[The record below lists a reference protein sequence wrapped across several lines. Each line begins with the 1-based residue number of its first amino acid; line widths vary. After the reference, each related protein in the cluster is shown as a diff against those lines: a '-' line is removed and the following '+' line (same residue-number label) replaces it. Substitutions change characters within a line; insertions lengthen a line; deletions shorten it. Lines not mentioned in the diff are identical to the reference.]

1 MKTAKD
7 ILERANSAYNYFV
20 KIPELGAA
28 ADELAAL
35 LKQSWLSAENRDK
48 VQSLLW
54 RITAKRLA
62 LIYFEEGYDSGDAA
76 AAADFAEQKQK
87 LSEQKRE
94 APEQQPYLSFP
105 STCYV

>member
-7 ILERANSAYNYFV
+7 ILERANSAYYYFV

-62 LIYFEEGYDSGDAA
+62 LIYFEEGYDGADADA
-76 AAADFAEQKQK
+76 VKDVAVQKQQAARAK
-87 LSEQKRE
+87 GYENTARILSDL
-94 APEQQPYLSFP
+94 ALLP
-105 STCYV
+105 